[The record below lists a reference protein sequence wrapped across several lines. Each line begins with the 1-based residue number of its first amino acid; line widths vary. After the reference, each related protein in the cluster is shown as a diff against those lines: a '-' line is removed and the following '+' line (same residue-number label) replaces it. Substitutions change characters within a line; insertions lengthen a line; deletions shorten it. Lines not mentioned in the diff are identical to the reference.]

1 MILLNNGYLPEN
13 KLERYLKRANAD
25 QWTPILSTE
34 KLLQKLVKEGY
45 LEKRRDTSSGEEII
59 EWVVGP
65 RGKIEV
71 GERGVQGFVRAVYGG
86 SGEEDEELERKLE
99 RSLGLQPPQRIVVEG
114 TEETPQVNGSA
125 ERSRSTRGSRPRPSA
140 RDDSD
145 DE

>member
-1 MILLNNGYLPEN
+1 LNNGSLPEA

-34 KLLQKLVKEGY
+34 KLLQKLSKEGY
-45 LEKRRDTSSGEEII
+45 LEKRRDTSGGEEII

-71 GERGVQGFVRAVYGG
+71 GETGVQGFVRAVYEK
-86 SGEEDEELERKLE
+86 SGQDDEELGRKLE
-99 RSLGLQPPQRIVVEG
+99 RSLGLQLQHSIVVDG
-114 TEETPQVNGSA
+114 PGETPQANGNA
-125 ERSRSTRGSRPRPSA
+125 DQPRSTRGRPRQTA

-145 DE
+145 DK

>member
-1 MILLNNGYLPEN
+1 M
-13 KLERYLKRANAD
+13 
-25 QWTPILSTE
+25 STE
-34 KLLQKLVKEGY
+34 KLLQRLAKETY

-86 SGEEDEELERKLE
+86 GREEADEELERKLE
-99 RSLGLQPPQRIVVEG
+99 RSLGLQTQPRVVVEG
-114 TEETPQVNGSA
+114 SEETPQANGNTQQP
-125 ERSRSTRGSRPRPSA
+125 RVTRGRVRRSA
-140 RDDSD
+140 RHESD

>member
-1 MILLNNGYLPEN
+1 M
-13 KLERYLKRANAD
+13 
-25 QWTPILSTE
+25 STE

-45 LEKRRDTSSGEEII
+45 LEKRRDTSSGEELI

-86 SGEEDEELERKLE
+86 HGEEDEELERKLE
-99 RSLGLQPPQRIVVEG
+99 RSLGLQPQQRVIVEG
-114 TEETPQVNGSA
+114 AEETLQVNGSA
-125 ERSRSTRGSRPRPSA
+125 ERSRRTRGRARPGA
-140 RDDSD
+140 GDDSD

>member
-1 MILLNNGYLPEN
+1 M
-13 KLERYLKRANAD
+13 
-25 QWTPILSTE
+25 STE
-34 KLLQKLVKEGY
+34 KLLQKLAKEGY

-71 GERGVQGFVRAVYGG
+71 GERGVQGFVRAVYGR
-86 SGEEDEELERKLE
+86 SGEDDEELERKLE
-99 RSLGLQPPQRIVVEG
+99 RSLGLQPQQHVVVDGSEQ
-114 TEETPQVNGSA
+114 TPQLNGDG
-125 ERSRSTRGSRPRPSA
+125 ERSRRTRGRARPSA

>member
-1 MILLNNGYLPEN
+1 M
-13 KLERYLKRANAD
+13 
-25 QWTPILSTE
+25 STE
-34 KLLQKLVKEGY
+34 KLLQKLAKEGY

-86 SGEEDEELERKLE
+86 SGGDDEELERKLE
-99 RSLGLQPPQRIVVEG
+99 RSLGLQPQQRVVVKESEG
-114 TEETPQVNGSA
+114 TPQANGNT
-125 ERSRSTRGSRPRPSA
+125 EQSRRTRGRARPSA